1 MKTLHYIGLIFLVL
15 VFSSWTMKKEIKGSG
30 KSLKEQRKVTSFEGI
45 RVNNGIHVFLSQG
58 NEESVEVE
66 SDDNIIPYIQTKVQ
80 DKILHITLKGNEQIH
95 NFSPKLPIN
104 VYVTLKNLREIKAH
118 SASAVKGQS
127 VFHTENL
134 ELGVK
139 SAARLELEIEA
150 ETIELEISSAAN
162 VTLTGNAHSIKA
174 DLSGASRLNA
184 SDLESL
190 KAEIDASGASVAT
203 IKVKDE
209 LQYDVSGAAKL
220 TYNGNPRIYK
230 SEVSSAGIVKKK

>member
-1 MKTLHYIGLIFLVL
+1 MKDGLPFDGRGGMGFYLPQILQCYI
-15 VFSSWTMKKEIKGSG
+15 
-30 KSLKEQRKVTSFEGI
+30 
-45 RVNNGIHVFLSQG
+45 
-58 NEESVEVE
+58 
-66 SDDNIIPYIQTKVQ
+66 YIY
-80 DKILHITLKGNEQIH
+80 G
-95 NFSPKLPIN
+95 
-104 VYVTLKNLREIKAH
+104 Y
-118 SASAVKGQS
+118 
-127 VFHTENL
+127 
-134 ELGVK
+134 
-139 SAARLELEIEA
+139 
-150 ETIELEISSAAN
+150 
-162 VTLTGNAHSIKA
+162 NAHSIKA